1 MAKARYSIYLLY
13 LCKGTNTDAEGA
25 ARLAEQEAA
34 RERAAIRELAAAAGE
49 GEHVAV
55 VKERVSA
62 RPFNGDELERLLRV
76 DFAGM
81 RSKAAVKQQ

>member
-1 MAKARYSIYLLY
+1 MLYWYSS
-13 LCKGTNTDAEGA
+13 TNTDAEGA
-25 ARLAEQEAA
+25 ARLAEQEAS

-49 GEHVAV
+49 GEHVGV

-81 RSKAAVKQQ
+81 RQCLYFCTSKASKLST